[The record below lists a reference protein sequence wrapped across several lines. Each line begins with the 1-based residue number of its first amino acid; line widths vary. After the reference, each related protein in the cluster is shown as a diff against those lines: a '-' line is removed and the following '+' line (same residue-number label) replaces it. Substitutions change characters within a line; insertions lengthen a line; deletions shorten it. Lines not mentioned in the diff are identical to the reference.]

1 LSFWQSAN
9 NKTKEM
15 LPPDDMQLV
24 IQEKSLTNNMG
35 IDEMNARKIQ
45 WKTMD
50 QND

>member
-1 LSFWQSAN
+1 
-9 NKTKEM
+9 M